1 MGRDYRDPDMP
12 VTEDL
17 LEGPD
22 VVAVLKQMGLERMT
36 ERVAARGLGRHGSID
51 AATLCVESLT

>member
-1 MGRDYRDPDMP
+1 MGIDHRCFEISVAQQFLD
-12 VTEDL
+12 
-17 LEGPD
+17 GPD

-51 AATLCVESLT
+51 AATLCVEGLT